1 MQVVDK
7 QPIPLNATILK
18 WARREAGLTLE
29 DAAKRAGITS
39 PRRRKGDERA
49 VTPSER
55 LKAWEEGEEVPSL
68 AQLEAVAAAYR
79 RPLTTFFLASPP
91 VKQTNLADFRTIA
104 SHAAAQDSPEFAA
117 FKRRLEARHA
127 ELREILILEGQQKL
141 VFVGSGQGITS
152 PQPLIKLLR
161 HALNFQ
167 FDEQKKLDDGDHV
180 LRVLRERAQQLG
192 VFVLIEGDLGSHHTA
207 IAADEFRGIAIAD
220 SIAPLVVINAND
232 TKAARLF
239 TLIHEL
245 THIWL
250 GESGISN
257 LNVFEKTKACQANK
271 QTEKLCNLVAA
282 EFLVPESAL
291 NDAMRSAKRDD
302 AWDIVDDLAKDF
314 KVSRDVIARRL
325 LDCNYITS
333 SNYEAIANRLHAI
346 WRSIKIKQKAS
357 GSGPSR
363 NTLDRFRLGER
374 MLNTVTSAAFDGKI
388 SLQEAA
394 RILRVP
400 VSRFDK
406 VLYATHN

>member
-1 MQVVDK
+1 MEK

-18 WARREAGLTLE
+18 WARLEAGLALDE
-29 DAAKRAGITS
+29 AAERAGITS

-55 LKAWEEGEEVPSL
+55 LQAWEEGQDVPSL

-79 RPLTTFFLASPP
+79 RPLITFFLPSPP
-91 VKQTNLADFRTIA
+91 AKQSRLADFRTIGGLA
-104 SHAAAQDSPEFAA
+104 SRQDSPEFAA
-117 FKRRLEARHA
+117 FKRRLEARHT

-141 VFVGSGQGITS
+141 PFVGSARGVIS

-161 HALNFQ
+161 HALMFQ

-180 LRVLRERAQQLG
+180 LRVLRERAQQIG
-192 VFVLIEGDLGSHHTA
+192 IFVLVEGDLGSHHTA

-245 THIWL
+245 AHLWL

-257 LNVFEKTKACQANK
+257 VNAFENSDACQINR
-271 QTEKLCNLVAA
+271 QTERLCNLVAA
-282 EFLVPESAL
+282 EFLVPKSAL
-291 NDAMRSAKRDD
+291 NDAIQALNIGDV
-302 AWDIVDDLAKDF
+302 WDIVDALAKDF

-325 LDCNYITS
+325 LDCNHITS
-333 SNYEAIANRLHAI
+333 NDYETIANRLHAI

-357 GSGPSR
+357 GGGPNR

-374 MLNTVTSAAFDGKI
+374 MLQTVTSAAFDGKI

-394 RILRVP
+394 RILRLP

-406 VLYATHN
+406 VLYAAHN